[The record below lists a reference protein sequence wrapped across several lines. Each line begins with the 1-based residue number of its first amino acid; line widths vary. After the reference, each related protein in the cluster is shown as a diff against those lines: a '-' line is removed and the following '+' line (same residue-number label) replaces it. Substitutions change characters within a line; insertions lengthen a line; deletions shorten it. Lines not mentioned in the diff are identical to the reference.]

1 MSIDAVWE
9 GFYAPH
15 FGVPPKRTKGQ
26 HDIDIVRLER
36 MYLRVLQE
44 LAVNRF
50 KWVGL
55 PDSVNER
62 FLEYTLMRRG
72 LVVMYFD
79 TDYDEYLALQ
89 GAGAGPLNM
98 YDEPTSFRVMGNS
111 TFVGKTVDASDCVPI
126 WANVLRVPDWDI
138 IMTYAKKLA
147 SIDRTIDI
155 NLRNARRSRVIVT
168 DETGQLS
175 AQNINNQIDSGSPVI
190 TVNNTGYA
198 MMEHWTAFD
207 LGIHPDQIVNLQTS
221 RQRIWNECMGLLGI
235 NFANQDKRERLVS
248 AEVGA
253 NDEQIDSMKNVIL
266 AERQRAVRQMNDKFG
281 LSVDIKLRTE
291 LPTITGFTG
300 GEL

>member
-15 FGVPPKRTKGQ
+15 FGVPPKRTGGQ

-98 YDEPTSFRVMGNS
+98 YDDPTSFRVTGNS

-138 IMTYAKKLA
+138 ILTYAKKLA

-253 NDEQIDSMKNVIL
+253 NDEQIDSMKSVIL

-281 LSVDIKLRTE
+281 LSVDIKLRIE
-291 LPTITGFTG
+291 LPSITGFTG

>member
-15 FGVPPKRTKGQ
+15 FGAPPKRTRGQ

-98 YDEPTSFRVMGNS
+98 YDDPTSFRVTGNS

-138 IMTYAKKLA
+138 ILTYAKKLA

-291 LPTITGFTG
+291 LPSITGFTG

>member
-98 YDEPTSFRVMGNS
+98 YDEPTTFRVTGNS

-221 RQRIWNECMGLLGI
+221 RQRIWNECMGLMGI

>member
-15 FGVPPKRTKGQ
+15 FGAPTKRTRGQ

-50 KWVGL
+50 KWLGL

-98 YDEPTSFRVMGNS
+98 YDDPTSFRVTGNS

-221 RQRIWNECMGLLGI
+221 RQRIWNECMGLMGI

-291 LPTITGFTG
+291 LPSITGFTG

>member
-15 FGVPPKRTKGQ
+15 FGAPPKRTRGQ

-98 YDEPTSFRVMGNS
+98 YDDPTSFRVTGNS

-221 RQRIWNECMGLLGI
+221 RQRIWNECMGLMGI

-291 LPTITGFTG
+291 LPSITGFTG

>member
-15 FGVPPKRTKGQ
+15 FGAPPKRTRGQ

-98 YDEPTSFRVMGNS
+98 YDEPTTFRVTGNS

-138 IMTYAKKLA
+138 ILTYAKKLA

-291 LPTITGFTG
+291 LPSITGFTG

>member
-98 YDEPTSFRVMGNS
+98 YDEPTTFRVTGNS

-138 IMTYAKKLA
+138 ILTYAKKLA

-221 RQRIWNECMGLLGI
+221 RQRIWNECMGLMGI

-291 LPTITGFTG
+291 LPSITGFTG

>member
-15 FGVPPKRTKGQ
+15 FGVPPKRTRGQ

-98 YDEPTSFRVMGNS
+98 
-111 TFVGKTVDASDCVPI
+111 
-126 WANVLRVPDWDI
+126 
-138 IMTYAKKLA
+138 
-147 SIDRTIDI
+147 
-155 NLRNARRSRVIVT
+155 
-168 DETGQLS
+168 
-175 AQNINNQIDSGSPVI
+175 
-190 TVNNTGYA
+190 
-198 MMEHWTAFD
+198 
-207 LGIHPDQIVNLQTS
+207 
-221 RQRIWNECMGLLGI
+221 
-235 NFANQDKRERLVS
+235 
-248 AEVGA
+248 
-253 NDEQIDSMKNVIL
+253 
-266 AERQRAVRQMNDKFG
+266 
-281 LSVDIKLRTE
+281 
-291 LPTITGFTG
+291 
-300 GEL
+300 

>member
-15 FGVPPKRTKGQ
+15 FGAPPKRTRGQ

-98 YDEPTSFRVMGNS
+98 YDDPTSFRVTGNS

-138 IMTYAKKLA
+138 ILTYAKKLA

-221 RQRIWNECMGLLGI
+221 RQRIWNECMGLMGI

-281 LSVDIKLRTE
+281 LSVDIKLRIE
-291 LPTITGFTG
+291 LPSITGFTG

>member
-1 MSIDAVWE
+1 M
-9 GFYAPH
+9 
-15 FGVPPKRTKGQ
+15 
-26 HDIDIVRLER
+26 
-36 MYLRVLQE
+36 LQE

-50 KWVGL
+50 KWVSL

-98 YDEPTSFRVMGNS
+98 YDDPTSFRVTGNS

-138 IMTYAKKLA
+138 ILTYAKKLA

-175 AQNINNQIDSGSPVI
+175 AQNINNQIDSGSPLI

-221 RQRIWNECMGLLGI
+221 RQRIWNECMGLMGI

>member
-15 FGVPPKRTKGQ
+15 FGVPPKRTRGQ

-98 YDEPTSFRVMGNS
+98 YDDPTSFRVTGNS

-138 IMTYAKKLA
+138 ILTYAKKLA

-221 RQRIWNECMGLLGI
+221 RQRIWNECMGLMGI

-281 LSVDIKLRTE
+281 LSVDIKLRIE
-291 LPTITGFTG
+291 LPSITEFTG

>member
-15 FGVPPKRTKGQ
+15 FGAPPKRTRGQ

-50 KWVGL
+50 KWAGL

-98 YDEPTSFRVMGNS
+98 YDNPTSFRVTGNS

-138 IMTYAKKLA
+138 ILTYAKKLA

-221 RQRIWNECMGLLGI
+221 RQRIWNECMGLMGI

-291 LPTITGFTG
+291 LPSITGFTG

>member
-15 FGVPPKRTKGQ
+15 FGVPTKRTRGQ

-79 TDYDEYLALQ
+79 PDYDEYLALQ

-98 YDEPTSFRVMGNS
+98 YDDPTSFRVTGNS

-138 IMTYAKKLA
+138 ILTYAKKLA
-147 SIDRTIDI
+147 GIDRTIDI

-207 LGIHPDQIVNLQTS
+207 LGIHPDQIINLQTS
-221 RQRIWNECMGLLGI
+221 RQRIWNECMGLMGI

-253 NDEQIDSMKNVIL
+253 NDEQIDSMKNVLL
-266 AERQRAVRQMNDKFG
+266 AERQRAARQMNDKFG
-281 LSVDIKLRTE
+281 LSVDIELRTE
-291 LPTITGFTG
+291 LPSITGFTG

>member
-15 FGVPPKRTKGQ
+15 FGVPPKRTRGQ

-98 YDEPTSFRVMGNS
+98 YDDPTSFRVTGNS

-138 IMTYAKKLA
+138 ILTYAKKLA
-147 SIDRTIDI
+147 GIDRTIDI

-207 LGIHPDQIVNLQTS
+207 LGIHPEQIVNLQTS
-221 RQRIWNECMGLLGI
+221 RQRIWNECMGLMGI

-291 LPTITGFTG
+291 LPSITGFTG

>member
-15 FGVPPKRTKGQ
+15 FGAPPKRTRGQ

-98 YDEPTSFRVMGNS
+98 YDDPTSFRVTGNS

-138 IMTYAKKLA
+138 ILTYAKKLG

-291 LPTITGFTG
+291 LPSITGFTG

>member
-15 FGVPPKRTKGQ
+15 FGVPPKRTRGQ

-98 YDEPTSFRVMGNS
+98 YDDPTSFRVTGNS

-138 IMTYAKKLA
+138 ILTYAKKLA

-175 AQNINNQIDSGSPVI
+175 AQNINNQIDSGSPLI

-221 RQRIWNECMGLLGI
+221 RQRIWNECMGLMGI

-281 LSVDIKLRTE
+281 LSVDIKLRIE
-291 LPTITGFTG
+291 LPSITGFTG

>member
-15 FGVPPKRTKGQ
+15 FGVPPKRTRGQ

-98 YDEPTSFRVMGNS
+98 YDDPTSFRVTGNS

-138 IMTYAKKLA
+138 ILTYAKKLA

-175 AQNINNQIDSGSPVI
+175 AQNINNQIDSGSPLI

-291 LPTITGFTG
+291 LPSITGFTG

>member
-15 FGVPPKRTKGQ
+15 FGVPPKRTRGQ

-36 MYLRVLQE
+36 VYLRVLQE

-98 YDEPTSFRVMGNS
+98 YDDPTSFRVTGNS

-126 WANVLRVPDWDI
+126 WANVLRAPDWDI

-207 LGIHPDQIVNLQTS
+207 LGIHPDQIVNLQIS
-221 RQRIWNECMGLLGI
+221 RQRIWNECMGLMGI

-291 LPTITGFTG
+291 LPSITGFTG

>member
-15 FGVPPKRTKGQ
+15 FGVPPKRTRGQ

-98 YDEPTSFRVMGNS
+98 YDDPTSFRVTGNS

-138 IMTYAKKLA
+138 ILTYAKKLA

-221 RQRIWNECMGLLGI
+221 RQRIWNECMGLMGI

-281 LSVDIKLRTE
+281 LNVDIKLRTE
-291 LPTITGFTG
+291 LPSITGFTG

>member
-98 YDEPTSFRVMGNS
+98 YDDPTSFRVTGNS

-147 SIDRTIDI
+147 GIDRTIDI

-221 RQRIWNECMGLLGI
+221 RQRIWNECMGLMGI

>member
-15 FGVPPKRTKGQ
+15 FGVPPKRTRGQ

-98 YDEPTSFRVMGNS
+98 YDDPTSFRVTGNS

-138 IMTYAKKLA
+138 ILTYAKKLA
-147 SIDRTIDI
+147 GIDRTIDI

-221 RQRIWNECMGLLGI
+221 RQRIWNECMGLMGI

-291 LPTITGFTG
+291 LPSITGFTG

>member
-98 YDEPTSFRVMGNS
+98 YDDPTSFRVTGNS
-111 TFVGKTVDASDCVPI
+111 TFVGKTLDASDCVPI

-138 IMTYAKKLA
+138 ILTYAKKLA

-221 RQRIWNECMGLLGI
+221 RQRIWNECMGLMGI

>member
-15 FGVPPKRTKGQ
+15 FGAPPKRTKGQ

-98 YDEPTSFRVMGNS
+98 YDDPTSFRVTGNS

-221 RQRIWNECMGLLGI
+221 RQRIWNECMGLMGI

>member
-15 FGVPPKRTKGQ
+15 FGVPPKRTRGQ

-98 YDEPTSFRVMGNS
+98 YDDPTSFRVTGNS

-138 IMTYAKKLA
+138 ILTYAKKLA

-221 RQRIWNECMGLLGI
+221 RQRIWNECMGLMGI

-291 LPTITGFTG
+291 LPSITGFTG

>member
-15 FGVPPKRTKGQ
+15 FGVPPKRTRGQ

-98 YDEPTSFRVMGNS
+98 YDDPTSFRVTGNS

-138 IMTYAKKLA
+138 ILTYAKKLA

-221 RQRIWNECMGLLGI
+221 RQRIWNECMGLMGI

-281 LSVDIKLRTE
+281 LSVDIKLRIE
-291 LPTITGFTG
+291 LPSITGFTG

>member
-15 FGVPPKRTKGQ
+15 FGAPPKRTRGQ

-98 YDEPTSFRVMGNS
+98 YDDPTSFRVTGNS

-138 IMTYAKKLA
+138 ILTYAKKLA
-147 SIDRTIDI
+147 GIDRTIDI

-221 RQRIWNECMGLLGI
+221 RQRIWNECMGLMGI

>member
-15 FGVPPKRTKGQ
+15 FGAPPKRTRGQ
-26 HDIDIVRLER
+26 HDVDIVRLER

-98 YDEPTSFRVMGNS
+98 YDDPTSFRVTGNS

-138 IMTYAKKLA
+138 ILTYAKKLA
-147 SIDRTIDI
+147 GIDRTIDI

-207 LGIHPDQIVNLQTS
+207 LGIHPEQIVNLQTS
-221 RQRIWNECMGLLGI
+221 RQRIWNECMGLMGI

-291 LPTITGFTG
+291 LPSITGFTG

>member
-15 FGVPPKRTKGQ
+15 FGAPPKRTRGQ
-26 HDIDIVRLER
+26 HDTDIVRLER

-98 YDEPTSFRVMGNS
+98 YDDPTSFRVTGNS

-221 RQRIWNECMGLLGI
+221 RQRIWNECMGLMGI

>member
-15 FGVPPKRTKGQ
+15 FGVPPKRTRGQ

-98 YDEPTSFRVMGNS
+98 YDDPTSFRVTGNS

-138 IMTYAKKLA
+138 ILTYAKKLA

-175 AQNINNQIDSGSPVI
+175 AQNINNQIDSGSPLI

-221 RQRIWNECMGLLGI
+221 RQRIWNECMGLMGI

-291 LPTITGFTG
+291 LPSITGFTG

>member
-98 YDEPTSFRVMGNS
+98 YDDPTSFRVTGNS

-221 RQRIWNECMGLLGI
+221 RQRIWNECMGLMGI